1 MTSSIQVIAKND
13 STADIFLTDLG
24 IKISG
29 LSEVVLS
36 DQFEFAEISGGDSLK
51 VYVGNGQII
60 INDGTQDLTDPQAGL
75 FHIKERLEASD
86 VEEVIGWHEDT
97 VFTSCI
103 DFSVFIDING
113 NVMRSIL

>member
-24 IKISG
+24 IKIPG
-29 LSEVVLS
+29 LSEVALS
-36 DQFEFAEISGGDSLK
+36 NQFEFAEISGGDSLK
-51 VYVGNGQII
+51 TYVGNGQII

-75 FHIKERLEASD
+75 LHIKERIEADD
-86 VEEVIGWHEDT
+86 VEGTAWHEDT